1 MIRTAVVELSTIPGF
16 AYKQKLPSGG
26 AGIVILRVD
35 AKQPGIAGISKTSG
49 EAIPTE
55 NTQVSLFPIDAFNEA
70 IELTKGLPYKK
81 QPAVKLVLEQPAD
94 APEVV
99 EEDQPKE
106 LTIVDS
112 EDYQAIVKY
121 YTDGTGRFSY
131 DLLNK
136 DLIRFA
142 HRSSVVRQMAS
153 AKDSIDKICLY
164 ITGTKFRNISK
175 NNKLTDDQILTIS
188 SLLDDIYP
196 RGVFREL
203 NLELRKMISKG

>member
-55 NTQVSLFPIDAFNEA
+55 NTQASLFPIDAFNEA

-106 LTIVDS
+106 LTVVDS
-112 EDYQAIVKY
+112 ADYQAIVKY
-121 YTDGTGRFSY
+121 YPYDNACIESFHSLIKREWLSRFRIE
-131 DLLNK
+131 N
-136 DLIRFA
+136 RA
-142 HRSSVVRQMAS
+142 HAYRLVFEYIEAFYNTVRIHSHCGYMSPDQ
-153 AKDSIDKICLY
+153 
-164 ITGTKFRNISK
+164 FE
-175 NNKLTDDQILTIS
+175 KLKAN
-188 SLLDDIYP
+188 
-196 RGVFREL
+196 VA
-203 NLELRKMISKG
+203 